1 MPNTPIY
8 LDYNATA
15 PVKKPVADAVYA
27 ALNAPQ
33 NASSV
38 HAFGRAAHQHITHAR
53 QHIAHAVGA
62 SDAYQV
68 IFTSSGTEANN
79 MILHGLADT
88 TPVVA
93 ATEHI
98 SVLKPAGET
107 AQLIP
112 VDENGI
118 VRLDA
123 LEAALNNTPG
133 KALVSVMLANNETGV
148 IQPIAE
154 IAERVYAH
162 GGYIHCDAAQAFG
175 KIPVDIQAL
184 NVDALTLSAH
194 KCGGPQGAA
203 ALIIKKGLPLTALL
217 TGGGQEANY
226 RAGTENTAAIMGFGV
241 AVAHIQENLDA
252 TSDIAALRDLLEQE
266 ILHYA
271 PEATIYGTQAPRL
284 PNTSNIMMPYMQN
297 ETQLIAFDLEGI
309 AVSAGSACSSGKVGT
324 SHVLRAMGVEEKHAR
339 CAIRVSLGPE
349 TTHHE
354 IERFLHAWKML
365 HDRAQAKQ
373 QHSPERAAA

>member
-1 MPNTPIY
+1 MSHSPIY

-15 PVKKPVADAVYA
+15 PVRKPVAEAVYA
-27 ALNAPQ
+27 ALNVPH
-33 NASSV
+33 NASSI
-38 HAFGRAAHQHITHAR
+38 HTFGRSARQHITRAR
-53 QHIAHAVGA
+53 QSIAHAVGA
-62 SDAYQV
+62 SNAYQV
-68 IFTSSGTEANN
+68 VFASSGTEANN
-79 MILHGLADT
+79 MILRGMADT

-98 SVLKPAGET
+98 SVLKPAGEA

-118 VRLDA
+118 ICFDA
-123 LEAALNNTPG
+123 LETILSNTPG
-133 KALVSVMLANNETGV
+133 KALVSIMLANNETGV

-175 KIPVDIQAL
+175 KIPIDIQAL
-184 NVDALTLSAH
+184 NVDALTISAH
-194 KCGGPQGAA
+194 KCGGSQGAA

-217 TGGGQEANY
+217 VGGGQEANY
-226 RAGTENTAAIMGFGV
+226 RAGTENTAAIIGFGV
-241 AVAHIQENLDA
+241 AAAHIEENLDA
-252 TSDIAALRDLLEQE
+252 ASDIAVLRNLLEQE
-266 ILHYA
+266 IIHYA

-324 SHVLRAMGVEEKHAR
+324 SHVLRAMGAEEENAR

-349 TTHHE
+349 TKRHE
-354 IERFLHAWKML
+354 IERFLHVWKML
-365 HDRAQAKQ
+365 YDRAQAKQ
-373 QHSPERAAA
+373 QHSPASAAA